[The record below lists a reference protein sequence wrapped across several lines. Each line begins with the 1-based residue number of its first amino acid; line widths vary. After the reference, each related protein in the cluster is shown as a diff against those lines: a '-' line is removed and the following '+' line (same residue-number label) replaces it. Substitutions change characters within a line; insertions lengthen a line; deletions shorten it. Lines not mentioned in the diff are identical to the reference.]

1 MNFSLLFAAVFSL
14 PAFGFSSPP
23 AQAPASFTHLV
34 AFGDRFSGVG
44 DCADAADAELGVRC
58 PGPAFDYEDG
68 HFTDGTTSAPVSG
81 KYAGAWHEQPARLPG
96 LPTASASFG
105 GGTDYASDGAF
116 TTAGTSRRGVGSGF
130 WSRFLA
136 DR

>member
-68 HFTDGTTSAPVSG
+68 HFTDGTASAPVSG
-81 KYAGAWHEQPARLPG
+81 KYAGAWYEQPAYFPAFPRRRPALAAAPTMP
-96 LPTASASFG
+96 PTALSPQRAPAGAASAPVFG
-105 GGTDYASDGAF
+105 VAS
-116 TTAGTSRRGVGSGF
+116 
-130 WSRFLA
+130 
-136 DR
+136 